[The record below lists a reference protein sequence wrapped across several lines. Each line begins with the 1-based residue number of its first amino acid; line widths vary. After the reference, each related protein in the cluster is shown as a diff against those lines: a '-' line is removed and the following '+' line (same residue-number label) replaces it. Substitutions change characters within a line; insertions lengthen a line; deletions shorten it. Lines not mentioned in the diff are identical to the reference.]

1 MSEDATRFVV
11 DGQTFLARRRP
22 KEPGTFDITWES
34 GPAGRGLSVGR
45 FEVEESGS
53 KHAVEWTPTL
63 AELERL
69 ARDLIDLEGD
79 EKLSST

>member
-1 MSEDATRFVV
+1 MTETTGRRFVV
-11 DGQTFLARRRP
+11 DGETFLARRRP
-22 KEPGTFDITWES
+22 GEPGTVDVTWES

-45 FEVEESGS
+45 FQVEDSGA

-69 ARDLIDLEGD
+69 ARDLLDLGND
-79 EKLSST
+79 